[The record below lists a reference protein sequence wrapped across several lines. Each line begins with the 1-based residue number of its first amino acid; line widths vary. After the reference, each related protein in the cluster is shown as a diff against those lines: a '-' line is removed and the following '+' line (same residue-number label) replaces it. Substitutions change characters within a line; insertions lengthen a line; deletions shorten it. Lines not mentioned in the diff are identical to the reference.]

1 MPIEQVGELLQE
13 ALTDPA
19 TGWRIGSQLT
29 EAIAQSFPPAQTP
42 ALHIQ
47 AIEAGVDPARAWRL
61 TPREIVREADASGR
75 RRAADQ
81 LVLAW
86 YVARF
91 ERAKRL
97 PRLETL
103 LKDLRKP
110 GRRRTRQGV
119 SVDQVAT
126 INALMGGRDLR
137 RGSRPIKEESVEEAR
152 A

>member
-1 MPIEQVGELLQE
+1 MRRAPVGH
-13 ALTDPA
+13 
-19 TGWRIGSQLT
+19 
-29 EAIAQSFPPAQTP
+29 AQPTSNAVRRDADAGADWP
-42 ALHIQ
+42 ALHSQ
-47 AIEAGVDPARAWRL
+47 AIEAGIDPARAWRL
-61 TPREIVREADASGR
+61 TPREIVREADASER

-103 LKDLRKP
+103 LKDLRRP
-110 GRRRTRQGV
+110 ARRRSRQGV

-137 RGSRPIKEESVEEAR
+137 GFTTSHENQQ
-152 A
+152 